1 MDMFKS
7 GANNTPETLTAVGG
21 GVKSSS
27 NEGFSL
33 FVEVELNIIN
43 MSLRDA
49 SEAWQSNAIYP
60 LLRERVPKGRV
71 RVLPVR
77 VKTKVSSQD
86 GEDRIS
92 AFSPAWKCEKFLV
105 RFNPTNSGNEYHLI
119 PTFSVQRRSEAFR
132 VQFIAPICEEVSL

>member
-1 MDMFKS
+1 M
-7 GANNTPETLTAVGG
+7 
-21 GVKSSS
+21 
-27 NEGFSL
+27 

-92 AFSPAWKCEKFLV
+92 RISTGVEMREIL
-105 RFNPTNSGNEYHLI
+105 GE
-119 PTFSVQRRSEAFR
+119 VQSYQLRK
-132 VQFIAPICEEVSL
+132 